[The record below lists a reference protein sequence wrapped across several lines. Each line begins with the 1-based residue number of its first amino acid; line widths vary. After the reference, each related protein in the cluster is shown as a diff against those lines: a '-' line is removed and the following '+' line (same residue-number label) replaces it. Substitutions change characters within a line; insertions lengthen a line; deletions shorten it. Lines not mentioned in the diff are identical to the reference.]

1 MENTHISH
9 IHSYFAIFSFLIA
22 LISHLIIYWG
32 LFYKISDSKILQN
45 IFKTLIT
52 LNAIS
57 IVCYVY
63 FQEYPLPIWIYTIL
77 SLSVGIGFVFFI
89 FALFYQVIIFPFR
102 FFSLKKG
109 RKKIQ
114 KIFLIA
120 CILYTSY
127 GIYMGQT
134 SPAYDTVDI
143 AVKNLPTPLKIV
155 QLSDIHISTLMT
167 ADKVEKIVN
176 EVNATN
182 PDIVVLTGDIVDT
195 KTKFANKAID
205 ALKNLKAKYDI
216 YYVLGNHEYYHD
228 TQNIIQK
235 IKDIG
240 FKVLINQNDIV
251 KIDNKPIL
259 NIAGVA
265 DLMGNKMGFLKPDI
279 DKALEGID
287 TNIPTILL
295 SHQPKIINETKNKPI
310 DIILSGHTHGGQIFP
325 FSLAVL
331 LDQPFIKGLHKIN
344 DNQIIYINQGT
355 NLWGPPMRIG
365 THYEIT
371 LIHLTPKN

>member
-1 MENTHISH
+1 MENAHITH
-9 IHSYFAIFSFLIA
+9 IHSYFAIFSFLAA
-22 LISHLIIYWG
+22 LISHLIIYWC

-45 IFKTLIT
+45 IFKTLIA

-63 FQEYPLPIWIYTIL
+63 FQEYPLPIWLYTIL
-77 SLSVGIGFVFFI
+77 SLSVGIGFVFFV
-89 FALFYQVIIFPFR
+89 FALLCQVIILPFR

-114 KIFLIA
+114 KTILIA
-120 CILYTSY
+120 CILYISY

-134 SPAYDTVDI
+134 SPIYDTVNI
-143 AVKNLPTPLKIV
+143 AVKNLSTPLKIV
-155 QLSDIHISTLMT
+155 QLSDVHISTLMT
-167 ADKVEKIVN
+167 EDKVEKIVN
-176 EVNATN
+176 KVNATN
-182 PDIVVLTGDIVDT
+182 PDIIVLTGDIVDT
-195 KTKFANKAID
+195 KTKFANEAID
-205 ALKNLKAKYDI
+205 ELKNLKANYGI

-228 TQNIIQK
+228 TENIIQK
-235 IKDIG
+235 LKDIG
-240 FKVLINQNDIV
+240 FKVLINENDTV
-251 KIDNKPIL
+251 KINDKPIL

-265 DLMGNKMGFLKPDI
+265 DLMGNKMGFLKPNI

-295 SHQPKIINETKNKPI
+295 SHQPKIIDQTQDKPI

-344 DNQIIYINQGT
+344 HNQIIYINQGT

-371 LIHLTPKN
+371 LIDLIPQN

>member
-1 MENTHISH
+1 MENAHITN
-9 IHSYFAIFSFLIA
+9 IHSYFAIFSFLAA
-22 LISHLIIYWG
+22 LISHLIIYWC
-32 LFYKISDSKILQN
+32 LFYKISDSKILQT
-45 IFKTLIT
+45 ILKTLIA

-63 FQEYPLPIWIYTIL
+63 FQEYPLPIWLYTIL
-77 SLSVGIGFVFFI
+77 SLSVGIGFVFFV
-89 FALFYQVIIFPFR
+89 FALLCQVIILPFR

-114 KIFLIA
+114 KTILIA
-120 CILYTSY
+120 CILYISY

-134 SPAYDTVDI
+134 SPSYDTVNI
-143 AVKNLPTPLKIV
+143 AVKNLSTPLKIV
-155 QLSDIHISTLMT
+155 QLSDVHISTLMT
-167 ADKVEKIVN
+167 EDKVEKIVN
-176 EVNATN
+176 KVNATN
-182 PDIVVLTGDIVDT
+182 PDIIVLTGDIVDT

-205 ALKNLKAKYDI
+205 ELKNLKANYGI

-228 TQNIIQK
+228 TENIIQK
-235 IKDIG
+235 LKDIG
-240 FKVLINQNDIV
+240 FKVLINENDTV
-251 KIDNKPIL
+251 KINDKPIL

-265 DLMGNKMGFLKPDI
+265 DLMGNKMGFLKPNI

-295 SHQPKIINETKNKPI
+295 SHQPKIIDQTQDKPI

-344 DNQIIYINQGT
+344 HNQIIYINQGT

-371 LIHLTPKN
+371 LIDLIPQN

>member
-1 MENTHISH
+1 MENAHITH
-9 IHSYFAIFSFLIA
+9 IHSYFAIFSFLAA
-22 LISHLIIYWG
+22 LISHLIIYWC

-45 IFKTLIT
+45 IFKTLIA

-63 FQEYPLPIWIYTIL
+63 FQEYPLPIWLYTIL
-77 SLSVGIGFVFFI
+77 SLSVGIGFVFFV
-89 FALFYQVIIFPFR
+89 FALLCQVIILPFR

-114 KIFLIA
+114 KTILIA
-120 CILYTSY
+120 CILYISY

-134 SPAYDTVDI
+134 SPSYDTVNI
-143 AVKNLPTPLKIV
+143 AVKNLSTPLKIV
-155 QLSDIHISTLMT
+155 QLSDVHISTLMT
-167 ADKVEKIVN
+167 EDKVEKIVN
-176 EVNATN
+176 KVNATN
-182 PDIVVLTGDIVDT
+182 PDIIVLTGDIVDT
-195 KTKFANKAID
+195 KTKFANEAID
-205 ALKNLKAKYDI
+205 ELKNLKANYGI

-228 TQNIIQK
+228 TENIIQK
-235 IKDIG
+235 LKDIG
-240 FKVLINQNDIV
+240 FKVLINENDTV
-251 KIDNKPIL
+251 KINDKPIL

-265 DLMGNKMGFLKPDI
+265 DLMGNKMGFLKPNI

-295 SHQPKIINETKNKPI
+295 SHQPKIIEQTQDKPI

-344 DNQIIYINQGT
+344 HNQIIYINQGT

-371 LIHLTPKN
+371 LIDLIPQN

>member
-1 MENTHISH
+1 MENAHITN
-9 IHSYFAIFSFLIA
+9 IHSYFAIFSFLAA
-22 LISHLIIYWG
+22 LISHLIIYWC
-32 LFYKISDSKILQN
+32 LFYKISDSKILQT
-45 IFKTLIT
+45 ILKTLIA

-63 FQEYPLPIWIYTIL
+63 FQEYPLPIWLYTIL
-77 SLSVGIGFVFFI
+77 SLSVGIGFVFFV
-89 FALFYQVIIFPFR
+89 FALLCQVIILPFR

-114 KIFLIA
+114 KTILIA
-120 CILYTSY
+120 CILYISY

-134 SPAYDTVDI
+134 SPSYDTVNI
-143 AVKNLPTPLKIV
+143 AVKNLSTPLKIV
-155 QLSDIHISTLMT
+155 QLSDVHISTLMT
-167 ADKVEKIVN
+167 EDKVEKIVN
-176 EVNATN
+176 KVNATN
-182 PDIVVLTGDIVDT
+182 PDIIVLTGDIVDT
-195 KTKFANKAID
+195 KTKFANEAID
-205 ALKNLKAKYDI
+205 ELKNLKANYGI

-228 TQNIIQK
+228 TENIIQK
-235 IKDIG
+235 LKDIG
-240 FKVLINQNDIV
+240 FKVLINENDTV
-251 KIDNKPIL
+251 KINDKPIL

-265 DLMGNKMGFLKPDI
+265 DLMGNKMGFLKPNI
-279 DKALEGID
+279 DKTLEGID

-295 SHQPKIINETKNKPI
+295 SHQPKIIEQTQDKPI

-344 DNQIIYINQGT
+344 HNQIVYINQGT

-371 LIHLTPKN
+371 LIDLIPQN

>member
-1 MENTHISH
+1 MENAHITH
-9 IHSYFAIFSFLIA
+9 IHSYFAIFSFLAA
-22 LISHLIIYWG
+22 LISHLIIYWC
-32 LFYKISDSKILQN
+32 LFYKISDSKILQT
-45 IFKTLIT
+45 ILKTLIA

-63 FQEYPLPIWIYTIL
+63 FQEYPLPIWLYTIL
-77 SLSVGIGFVFFI
+77 SLSVGIGFVFFV
-89 FALFYQVIIFPFR
+89 FALLSQVIILPFR

-114 KIFLIA
+114 KIILIA
-120 CILYTSY
+120 CILYISY

-134 SPAYDTVDI
+134 SPSYDRVNI
-143 AVKNLPTPLKIV
+143 AVKNLSTPLKIV
-155 QLSDIHISTLMT
+155 QLSDVHISTLMT
-167 ADKVEKIVN
+167 EDKVEKIVN
-176 EVNATN
+176 KVNATN
-182 PDIVVLTGDIVDT
+182 PDIIVLTGDIVDT
-195 KTKFANKAID
+195 KTKFANEAID
-205 ALKNLKAKYDI
+205 ELKNLKANYGI

-228 TQNIIQK
+228 TENIIQK
-235 IKDIG
+235 LKDIG
-240 FKVLINQNDIV
+240 FKVLINENDTV
-251 KIDNKPIL
+251 KINDKPIL

-265 DLMGNKMGFLKPDI
+265 DLMGNKMGFLKPNI

-295 SHQPKIINETKNKPI
+295 SHQPKIIEQTQDKPI

-344 DNQIIYINQGT
+344 HNQIVYINQGT

-371 LIHLTPKN
+371 LIDLIPQN

>member
-1 MENTHISH
+1 MENAHITH
-9 IHSYFAIFSFLIA
+9 IHSYFAIFSFLAA

-32 LFYKISDSKILQN
+32 LFYKISDSKILQT
-45 IFKTLIT
+45 IFKILIA

-63 FQEYPLPIWIYTIL
+63 FQEYPLPIWLYTIL
-77 SLSVGIGFVFFI
+77 SLSVGIGFVFFV
-89 FALFYQVIIFPFR
+89 FALLCQVVILPFR

-109 RKKIQ
+109 CKKIQ
-114 KIFLIA
+114 KTILIA
-120 CILYTSY
+120 CILYISY

-134 SPAYDTVDI
+134 SPSYDTVNI
-143 AVKNLPTPLKIV
+143 AVKNLSTPLKIV
-155 QLSDIHISTLMT
+155 QLSDVHISTLMT
-167 ADKVEKIVN
+167 EDKVEKIVN
-176 EVNATN
+176 KVNATN
-182 PDIVVLTGDIVDT
+182 PDIIVLTGDIVDT
-195 KTKFANKAID
+195 KTKFANEAID
-205 ALKNLKAKYDI
+205 ELKNLKANYGI

-228 TQNIIQK
+228 TENIIQK
-235 IKDIG
+235 LKDIG
-240 FKVLINQNDIV
+240 FKVLINENDTV
-251 KIDNKPIL
+251 KINDKPIL

-265 DLMGNKMGFLKPDI
+265 DLMGNKMGFLKPNI
-279 DKALEGID
+279 DKTLEGID

-295 SHQPKIINETKNKPI
+295 SHQPKIIDQTQDKPI

-344 DNQIIYINQGT
+344 HNQIIYINQGT

-371 LIHLTPKN
+371 LIDLIPQN

>member
-1 MENTHISH
+1 MENAHITH
-9 IHSYFAIFSFLIA
+9 IHSYFAIFSFLAA
-22 LISHLIIYWG
+22 LISHLIIYWC

-45 IFKTLIT
+45 IFKTLIA

-63 FQEYPLPIWIYTIL
+63 FQEYPLPIWLYTIL
-77 SLSVGIGFVFFI
+77 SLSVGIGFVFFV
-89 FALFYQVIIFPFR
+89 FALLCQVIILPFR

-114 KIFLIA
+114 KTILIA
-120 CILYTSY
+120 CILYISY

-134 SPAYDTVDI
+134 SPIYDTVNI
-143 AVKNLPTPLKIV
+143 AVKNLSTPLKIV
-155 QLSDIHISTLMT
+155 QLSDVHISTLMT
-167 ADKVEKIVN
+167 EDKVEKIVDK
-176 EVNATN
+176 VNATS
-182 PDIVVLTGDIVDT
+182 PDIIVLTGDIVDT
-195 KTKFANKAID
+195 KTKFANEAID
-205 ALKNLKAKYDI
+205 ELKNLKANYGI

-228 TQNIIQK
+228 TENIIQK
-235 IKDIG
+235 LKDIG
-240 FKVLINQNDIV
+240 FKVLINENDIV
-251 KIDNKPIL
+251 KINDKPIL

-279 DKALEGID
+279 NKTLEGID

-295 SHQPKIINETKNKPI
+295 SHQPKIIEQTQDKPI

-344 DNQIIYINQGT
+344 HNQIIYINQGT

-371 LIHLTPKN
+371 LIDLIPQN

>member
-1 MENTHISH
+1 MENTHITH

-32 LFYKISDSKILQN
+32 LFYKISDSKIIQN
-45 IFKTLIT
+45 IFKILIT

-63 FQEYPLPIWIYTIL
+63 FQEYPLPIWLYTIL
-77 SLSVGIGFVFFI
+77 SLSVGVGFVFFV
-89 FALFYQVIIFPFR
+89 FAIVYQVIILPFR
-102 FFSLKKG
+102 FYCLKKG
-109 RKKIQ
+109 CKKIQ
-114 KIFLIA
+114 KIILIL
-120 CILYTSY
+120 CVLYVAY

-134 SPAYDTVDI
+134 SPTYDTVNI
-143 AVKNLPTPLKIV
+143 AVKNLSTPLKIV

-167 ADKVEKIVN
+167 EEKVEKIVN
-176 EVNATN
+176 KVNAQT
-182 PDIVVLTGDIVDT
+182 PDIIVLTGDIVDT
-195 KTKFANKAID
+195 KTKFANKAIE
-205 ALKNLKAKYDI
+205 ALKNLKAKYGI

-235 IKDIG
+235 LKDIG
-240 FKVLINQNDIV
+240 FDVLINQNSV
-251 KIDNKPIL
+251 VEIDKKPIL

-279 DKALEGID
+279 EKTLEGIN

-295 SHQPKIINETKNKPI
+295 SHQPKIINQTQDKPI

-344 DNQIIYINQGT
+344 HDQIVYINQGT

-371 LIHLTPKN
+371 LINLIPQQ

>member
-1 MENTHISH
+1 MQNAHITH
-9 IHSYFAIFSFLIA
+9 IHSYFTIFSFLIA

-32 LFYKISDSKILQN
+32 LFHKISHSKILQN
-45 IFKTLIT
+45 IFKILIT

-63 FQEYPLPIWIYTIL
+63 FQEYPLPIWLYTIL
-77 SLSVGIGFVFFI
+77 SLSVGVGFIFFI
-89 FALFYQVIIFPFR
+89 FTLLYQVIILPFR

-114 KIFLIA
+114 KILLIA

-134 SPAYDTVDI
+134 SPTYDAVNI
-143 AVKNLPTPLKIV
+143 AVKNLSTPLKIV

-167 ADKVEKIVN
+167 EDKVKKIVDK
-176 EVNATN
+176 VNATN
-182 PDIVVLTGDIVDT
+182 PDIIVLTGDIVDT
-195 KTKFANKAID
+195 KTKFANEAISE
-205 ALKNLKAKYDI
+205 LKNLKANYGI

-228 TQNIIQK
+228 TKNIIQK
-235 IKDIG
+235 LKDIG
-240 FKVLINQNDIV
+240 FKVLINKNDTV
-251 KIDNKPIL
+251 KINDKAIL

-265 DLMGNKMGFLKPDI
+265 DLMGYKMGFLKPDI
-279 DKALEGID
+279 DKTLQGID
-287 TNIPTILL
+287 TSIPTILL
-295 SHQPKIINETKNKPI
+295 SHQPKIINQTQDKPI

-344 DNQIIYINQGT
+344 QNQIVYINQGT

-371 LIHLTPKN
+371 LINLLPQN